1 MKVALLG
8 TLVSSVMNFR
18 LELIKQ
24 LVAEK
29 NEVFVFCVDYDES
42 SRMKIREMGG
52 IPVSYSLSR
61 SGINPIRDLLDT
73 WKLASQLK
81 EISPDI
87 VFSYFV
93 KPVIFG
99 TIAAWLAG
107 VKRRIGMLEGL
118 GYVFTDLPTG
128 LSWKQKLLR
137 KIQIYLYRVAL
148 PLLDKLIFLN
158 HDDPVDLLK
167 KNLIKVKSVNV
178 LGGIGVD
185 LKKYAFNE
193 KNIESH
199 ITFIFVGRL
208 LAEKG
213 IKEYI
218 AAAEAVKIRFPA
230 VRFVVLGGL
239 DEENPGGLSRV
250 ELERLTAAGIV
261 EYPGHVTS
269 VKEWLVDSSVF
280 VLPSYYR
287 EGVPCSTQEAMAVGR
302 AVITTDMPGCR
313 ETVIDGVNGYLVQ
326 RWDST
331 DLAEKMLRFV
341 ENPELINK
349 MGFESRLIAEKHF
362 DALEVNSRLI
372 KMIKS

>member
-61 SGINPIRDLLDT
+61 SGINPIRDFLDT
-73 WKLASQLK
+73 WKLVSQLK

-128 LSWKQKLLR
+128 LSRKQKLLR

-193 KNIESH
+193 RNIESH

-218 AAAEAVKIRFPA
+218 AAAEAVKIRCPA

-349 MGFESRLIAEKHF
+349 MGFESRCIAEKRF
-362 DALEVNSRLI
+362 DALEVNARLI
-372 KMIKS
+372 EMIKY

>member
-1 MKVALLG
+1 MKIALVG

-18 LELIKQ
+18 LELIRQ
-24 LVAEK
+24 LVFEK
-29 NEVFVFCVDYDES
+29 HDVFVFCVDYDDS
-42 SRMKIREMGG
+42 SRMKIQELGA
-52 IPVSYSLSR
+52 IPISYSLNR
-61 SGINPIRDLLDT
+61 SGLNPIRDLIDT
-73 WKLASQLK
+73 WNLACQLK
-81 EISPDI
+81 KISPDI

-99 TIAAWLAG
+99 TVAAWLAG
-107 VKRRIGMLEGL
+107 IRRRVGMLEGL

-128 LSWKQKLLR
+128 LSRKQKILR

-158 HDDPVDLLK
+158 PDDPVDLIT
-167 KNLIKVKSVNV
+167 KNFIKVKSISV

-185 LKKYAFNE
+185 LKKYAYNE
-193 KNIESH
+193 KKIEDP

-218 AAAEAVKIRFPA
+218 AAAESIKKRYPT
-230 VRFVVLGGL
+230 VRFIVLGGL
-239 DEENPGGLSRV
+239 DEENPGGLSRI
-250 ELERLTAAGIV
+250 ELERLTTAGIV
-261 EYPGHVTS
+261 EYPGHATS

-302 AVITTDMPGCR
+302 AVITTDVPGCR
-313 ETVIDGVNGYLVQ
+313 ETVVDGVNGYLIQ
-326 RWDST
+326 RWNAAE
-331 DLAEKMLRFV
+331 LAEKMLRFV
-341 ENPELINK
+341 ENPGLINK
-349 MGFESRLIAEKHF
+349 MGFESRCIAETRF
-362 DALEVNSRLI
+362 DALEVNARLI
-372 KMIKS
+372 EMIKY